1 MIDLNKDMRRIY
13 TILFNLMLLL
23 LGMTSVQ
30 SCQNDQNAPDTQ
42 GGIRVT
48 LNNISSSV
56 TRSTPSEL
64 GVPTADMFNIKVEDE
79 KGRVKYN
86 DALSDDVIKLAGGT
100 YLVTADCGENP
111 ILALDQPYY
120 IGTKQVSVVPDE
132 VTETSIDCKVGNALI
147 SVVFGQNEEERAR
160 FSKFYKQYGVNV
172 KVGEYKV
179 TIPGNIPEFSAYF
192 RAGTTVGLEF
202 AGVLKDT
209 ERAVSCDLDV
219 SAIPNFPKPF
229 QAADHAIIT
238 LTLPDPE
245 SAAVVD
251 IAKVELH
258 EATME
263 ETIPLSWLPVP
274 KVTATHQYDGSGT
287 LVGTNLAFQDSY
299 FGMKWKAVVT
309 NSSNTE
315 VRTVEGT
322 NALSSVYSTSQAWP
336 YLPKGNYTA
345 IYYLVKEGEE
355 LSRLGSR
362 TFAVGSP
369 DKLKLNMAGGYTS
382 YTKYLAGDVDG
393 ANACDAFTIYQPTAS
408 FALSSAIA
416 NGSNYKSLQYE
427 FSGTIDGTAY
437 GSTKTGT
444 KNSGVLDNATGLTP
458 SLSAH
463 TIGVTAKFDGGSAS
477 TSGQFY
483 ITGLPMRYAPPSTGA
498 GWSSY
503 GTVKWD
509 DSDNGEARV
518 RLGQNTVSQPQ
529 YIESSRIAV
538 PAGTVMECPFKV
550 RINGATVQTTLTLS
564 VGDYEYF
571 SEKTTYMTGKTI
583 ESTATFTLTTN
594 ATSMKANN
602 SYGSGQTKSWIY
614 YLTYKYGKK

>member
-1 MIDLNKDMRRIY
+1 
-13 TILFNLMLLL
+13 MLLL
-23 LGMTSVQ
+23 LGMTAIE
-30 SCQNDQNAPDTQ
+30 SCQNDLNAPDTQ

-64 GVPTADMFNIKVEDE
+64 GAPTADMFNIKVEDAN
-79 KGRVKYN
+79 GRVKHN
-86 DALSDDVIKLAGGT
+86 CTFSDNVIKLAGGT
-100 YLVTADCGENP
+100 YTVTADCGENP
-111 ILALDQPYY
+111 ILAIDQPYY
-120 IGTKQVSVVPDE
+120 IGTKQVTVVADE
-132 VTETSIDCKVGNALI
+132 VTETNIDCKVGNSLI
-147 SVVFGQNEEERAR
+147 SVVFGRDNQERVR
-160 FSKFYKQYGVNV
+160 FDKFYKSYGVNV
-172 KVGEYKV
+172 KAGEYRV
-179 TIPGNIPEFSAYF
+179 SIPGNIPEFSAYF

-202 AGVLKDT
+202 AGVLNETGKT
-209 ERAVSCDLDV
+209 VSCDLDV
-219 SAIPNFPKPF
+219 SAIPNFPRPF

-245 SAAVVD
+245 SVAVVE
-251 IAKVELH
+251 IAKVQVQ

-287 LVGTNLAFQDSY
+287 LVGTNLSFQDSY
-299 FGMKWKAVVT
+299 FGMTWKAVVT
-309 NSSNTE
+309 NSNHTE
-315 VRTVEGT
+315 VRTVQGT

-336 YLPKGNYTA
+336 YLPKGTYTA
-345 IYYLVKEGEE
+345 TYYLVKEGEQD
-355 LSRLGSR
+355 SRLGSR
-362 TFAVGSP
+362 TFTIGSP
-369 DKLKLNMAGGYTS
+369 DRLKVNMVGGYTS

-416 NGSNYKSLQYE
+416 SGSNYKNLQYE

-444 KNSGVLDNATGLTP
+444 KNQGVLDNATGLTP

-477 TSGQFY
+477 TTGQFY
-483 ITGLPMRYAPPSTGA
+483 ITGLPMRYAPPSENA
-498 GWSSY
+498 GWSGHS
-503 GTVKWD
+503 TLKWD
-509 DSDNGEARV
+509 DSDNGEARI
-518 RLGQNTVSQPQ
+518 RLGQNSVNNPQ

-550 RINGATVQTTLTLS
+550 RIKGATVQTTLTLS
-564 VGDYEYF
+564 VGGYEYF

-583 ESTATFTLTTN
+583 ESTATFTLTSD

>member
-1 MIDLNKDMRRIY
+1 MRKIY
-13 TILFNLMLLL
+13 TIIFNLMLI
-23 LGMTSVQ
+23 LGMTTVL
-30 SCQNDQNAPDTQ
+30 SCQNDLNAPDAQ
-42 GGIRVT
+42 GGLRIS

-64 GVPTADMFNIKVEDE
+64 GTPATDLFRVKVEDTNG
-79 KGRVKYN
+79 KVKYN
-86 DALSDDVIKLAGGT
+86 GAFSDNVIKLAGGT
-100 YLVTADCGENP
+100 YTVTAECGENP

-120 IGTKQVSVVPDE
+120 VGSKQVTVVSDKI
-132 VTETSIDCKVGNALI
+132 TEASIDCKVGNALI
-147 SVVFGQNEEERAR
+147 SVVFGQNEEERIR
-160 FSKFYKQYGVNV
+160 FSKFYKQYGLNV
-172 KVGEYKV
+172 KVGDYVV
-179 TIPGNIPEFSAYF
+179 TIPGTIPELSAYF
-192 RAGTTVGLEF
+192 RAGTAVGLEF
-202 AGVLKDT
+202 AGVLQDT
-209 ERAVSCDLDV
+209 EKAVSCNLDV

-229 QAADHAIIT
+229 QAADHVIIT

-245 SAAVVD
+245 SVAVVD
-251 IAKVELH
+251 IAKVELQ

-299 FGMKWKAVVT
+299 FGMKWRAVVT
-309 NSSNTE
+309 NSASTE

-322 NALSSVYSTSQAWP
+322 NALSSVYSTSQDWP

-345 IYYLVKEGEE
+345 TYYLVKEGDK

-362 TFAVGSP
+362 TFTIGSP
-369 DKLKLNMAGGYTS
+369 DRLKLNVVGGYTS

-408 FALSSAIA
+408 FALSSAISGG
-416 NGSNYKSLQYE
+416 NNYKNLQYE

-463 TIGVTAKFDGGSAS
+463 TIGVNAKFDGGSAS
-477 TSGQFY
+477 ATGNFF
-483 ITGLPMRYAPPSTGA
+483 ITGLPMRYAPPSENA
-498 GWSSY
+498 GWSGHS
-503 GTVKWD
+503 TLKWD
-509 DSDNGEARV
+509 DSDNGEPRV
-518 RLGQNTVSQPQ
+518 RLGQNSVNNPQ

-538 PAGTVMECPFKV
+538 PAGTVMECPYKV
-550 RINGATVQTTLTLS
+550 RVNGATVQTTLTLS
-564 VGDYEYF
+564 VGGYEYF
-571 SEKTTYMTGKTI
+571 SEKSTYMAGKTY
-583 ESTATFTLTTN
+583 ESTKTFTLTSD

>member
-1 MIDLNKDMRRIY
+1 
-13 TILFNLMLLL
+13 MLLL
-23 LGMTSVQ
+23 LGMTAIQ
-30 SCQNDQNAPDTQ
+30 SCQNDLATPDVQ
-42 GGIRVT
+42 GGLHVT
-48 LNNISSSV
+48 LANVSSSTV

-64 GVPTADMFNIKVEDE
+64 GTPQAEDFHLKVEDLN
-79 KGRVKYN
+79 GMAKY
-86 DALSDDVIKLAGGT
+86 DGALTDKTIKLVGGM
-100 YLVTADCGENP
+100 YSVTADCGENP
-111 ILALDQPYY
+111 IVALNEPYY
-120 IGTKQVSVVPDE
+120 HGTAMVEVEADK
-132 VTETSIDCKVGNALI
+132 VTEASINCKVGNALI
-147 SVVFGQNEEERAR
+147 SVIFGQNEEEQKR
-160 FSKFYKQYGVNV
+160 FSRFYDSYALKV
-172 KVGEYKV
+172 KVGEYSV
-179 TIPGNIPEFSAYF
+179 SISNYLSDASAYF
-192 RAGTTVGLEF
+192 RAGSNVELEF
-202 AGVLKDT
+202 TGVLKGTD
-209 ERAVSCDLDV
+209 RQVSCDLDMSGV
-219 SAIPNFPKPF
+219 PNFPKPF
-229 QAADHAIIT
+229 KAADHAIIT

-245 SAAVVD
+245 NSVVVD
-251 IAKVELH
+251 IAKVEMQ

-322 NALSSVYSTSQAWP
+322 NALSSVYSTSQDWP

-345 IYYLVKEGEE
+345 TYYLVKEGEE

-362 TFAVGSP
+362 TFTIGSP

-382 YTKYLAGDVDG
+382 YTKYLSGDVNG
-393 ANACDAFTIYQPTAS
+393 ANACDGFTIYQPTAS

-416 NGSNYKSLQYE
+416 NGSNYKNLQYE
-427 FSGTIDGTAY
+427 FKGTIDGTAY

-444 KNSGVLDNATGLTP
+444 KNSGVLDNVTGLTP

-477 TSGQFY
+477 TSGRFY
-483 ITGLPMRYAPPSTGA
+483 ITGVPVTYAPPTQNA
-498 GWSSY
+498 GWTSS
-503 GTVKWD
+503 GTTDWN
-509 DSDNGEARV
+509 DSDGGEKRV
-518 RLGQNTVSQPQ
+518 QLGGGAWSQPQ

-538 PAGTVMECPFKV
+538 PSGTVMECPFKV

-564 VGDYEYF
+564 VGNSEYF

-583 ESTATFTLTTN
+583 ESTATFTLTAD

-602 SYGSGQTKSWIY
+602 SYGSGATKSWIY

>member
-1 MIDLNKDMRRIY
+1 MTSKMRKIY
-13 TILFNLMLLL
+13 TILFNLTMMLLGL
-23 LGMTSVQ
+23 TAMQ
-30 SCQNDQNAPDTQ
+30 SCQNDLDAPDTQ
-42 GGIRVT
+42 GGLRVS

-64 GVPTADMFNIKVEDE
+64 GIPSTDMFKVKVEDTNG
-79 KGRVKYN
+79 KVKYN
-86 DALSDDVIKLAGGT
+86 GAFSDDVIKLAGGT
-100 YLVTADCGENP
+100 YTVTAECGENP

-120 IGTKQVSVVPDE
+120 VGNKQVAVVADE
-132 VTETSIDCKVGNALI
+132 ITEASIDCKVGNALI
-147 SVVFGQNEEERAR
+147 SVVFGQNEEERVR
-160 FSKFYKQYGVNV
+160 FSKFYKQYGLNV
-172 KVGEYKV
+172 KVGDYIV
-179 TIPGNIPEFSAYF
+179 TIPCAIPELSAYF
-192 RAGTTVGLEF
+192 RAGTAVGLEF
-202 AGVLKDT
+202 SGVLKDT
-209 ERAVSCDLDV
+209 EKTVSCNLDV

-245 SAAVVD
+245 SVAVVD
-251 IAKVELH
+251 IAKVELQ

-309 NSSNTE
+309 NSSNKE
-315 VRTVEGT
+315 VRTVQGT
-322 NALSSVYSTSQAWP
+322 NALSSVYSSSQDWP

-345 IYYLVKEGEE
+345 TYYLVKEGEQD
-355 LSRLGSR
+355 SRLGSR
-362 TFAVGSP
+362 TFTVDSP
-369 DKLKLNMAGGYTS
+369 DRLKVAITGGYSS
-382 YTKYLAGDVDG
+382 YTKYLTGDVDG

-416 NGSNYKSLQYE
+416 NGTNYKNLSYE
-427 FSGTIDGTAY
+427 FSSTIDGTAY
-437 GSTKTGT
+437 GSKKTGT
-444 KNSGVLDNATGLTP
+444 KNQGVLDNATGLTP
-458 SLSAH
+458 SLTAH
-463 TIGVTAKFDGGSAS
+463 VIGVNAKFDGGSAS
-477 TSGQFY
+477 TTGNFY
-483 ITGLPMRYAPPSTGA
+483 ITGLPMRYAPPSTGE
-498 GWSSY
+498 GWSSH

-538 PAGTVMECPFKV
+538 PSETVMECPYKV

-564 VGDYEYF
+564 VGNYEYF

-583 ESTATFTLTTN
+583 ESTAKFTLTSD